1 MVEVGGSVD
10 GADVDEGADGNAAGS
25 GVDDRN
31 DTEKVAGDGDGW
43 ESVADLVV
51 FGGTVGNVVGGFVV
65 FVVVDVVVV
74 GIVVVDAAVDVVVD
88 VVVVGGEVGLGEGGG
103 SGSARRSIGAML
115 AQSPRWGAGLIS
127 SNLHISW

>member
-1 MVEVGGSVD
+1 MEVGGSVD
-10 GADVDEGADGNAAGS
+10 GAGADVGADGNAGGN

-31 DTEKVAGDGDGW
+31 DTEEVAGDGDGW
-43 ESVADLVV
+43 ESVADVV
-51 FGGTVGNVVGGFVV
+51 FFGGTVGNVVGAFVA

-74 GIVVVDAAVDVVVD
+74 GIVVVDVVVD
-88 VVVVGGEVGLGEGGG
+88 VVVVGGEVGLGDGGG